1 MEIRIYVKIKNNVST
16 DTKYQRTE
24 GGFWFC
30 ETIDTTRRAYQIK
43 ERFIIDKQKTV
54 VEVLEELD
62 PDYVS
67 LPCWPLP
74 PTQWSQTNLISSV
87 KKVMA
92 TVEHFPE
99 FDVVRFSPKA
109 LQETEL
115 QDWLIMANISMDE
128 LKKILHIPS
137 V

>member
-1 MEIRIYVKIKNNVST
+1 MEIRIYIPVKNNLSA

-30 ETIDTTRRAYQIK
+30 ETIDTMRRAYKIK
-43 ERFIIDKQKTV
+43 ERFFIDKQQTV
-54 VEVLEELD
+54 VEVLEEVE
-62 PDYVS
+62 PEYVS

-74 PTQWSQTNLISSV
+74 HTSWSQTNLISPV

-92 TVEHFPE
+92 IVEHFPE
-99 FDVVRFSPKA
+99 FNVVRFSPKA

-115 QDWLIMANISMDE
+115 QDWLIMANISIDT
-128 LKKILHIPS
+128 LNKSIKFFN
-137 V
+137 